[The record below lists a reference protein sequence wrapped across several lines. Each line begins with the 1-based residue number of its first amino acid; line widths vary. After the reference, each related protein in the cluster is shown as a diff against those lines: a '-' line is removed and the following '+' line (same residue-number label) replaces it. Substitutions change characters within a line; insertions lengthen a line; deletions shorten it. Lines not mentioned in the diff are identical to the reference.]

1 MAKGVTVNCDKLEVT
16 VAGQT
21 INPREGET
29 ITIRPTLPLGLEQ
42 ELDNFRLETVAL
54 SEIDRGDNHT
64 DKLNEIYDRMKNL
77 LNEIILGW
85 TWTDIEGEVMSI
97 PKDDPTVVQRELGP
111 DEIHWILGLYAKA
124 AVAEEVKKDDA

>member
-111 DEIHWILGLYAKA
+111 D
-124 AVAEEVKKDDA
+124 